1 MKYTDE
7 YLAKAGKLTT
17 MGDLNNRLAKLEEK
31 TPTTP
36 INLSELEARIAHLE
50 ATAKKWEEATLTI
63 NSGTNVYNPVR
74 LALPQNIKNIVSGA
88 KSLATASGTVYW
100 STNVKNGTTSASDG
114 SIRIDASYLYYQL
127 RQGNRS
133 TAEGNITIKLVVYK

>member
-50 ATAKKWEEATLTI
+50 ATAKKWEEATLI
-63 NSGTNVYNPVR
+63 IRSGTRVYDTVSLP
-74 LALPQNIKNIVSGA
+74 LPQNIKNIVSGA
-88 KSLATASGTVYW
+88 KSLATASGTVHWY
-100 STNVKNGTTSASDG
+100 TNVQDGTVSANSG
-114 SIRIDASYLYYQL
+114 SIRIDNNYLYYQL
-127 RQGNRS
+127 RQGSRS
-133 TAEGNITIKLVVYK
+133 IASGDITIKLVVYK